1 MNRKEVPCVC
11 NSRKTKALNSVC
23 VILVLLSGIFRYF
36 LRDAEGF
43 THNMLICT
51 LFTVAALIWISQLQ
65 RRIIQP
71 EIRRNLIAVAV
82 FVILWMMLRTIKY
95 IFTAHN
101 SLGERLCWYFY
112 YFPQTFILL
121 PMFFSVLYIGRPTD
135 QPISRLWRLLYIP
148 AAVIVL
154 AIVTN
159 DLHHLAFRFPGGV
172 VSSEDNYSHGI
183 FYFASMA
190 WVLLLFVA
198 MIAVSVRRCAVY
210 GNRKKIWMPLMPL
223 ALGALC
229 FASYF
234 IWGDNGI
241 LALFMVP
248 EIICFV
254 YCSFMEGLILAG
266 LLPSNDSYDDLWN
279 ASSIGAGV
287 MDQNGSIRYSAA
299 QKNTV
304 TPAQIRAAEEGEVL
318 LQDGSVALRSHA
330 IHGGFGF
337 WTKDISEINRLHR
350 ALKELGDV
358 IAEENAMLDAENTLA
373 EERVRI
379 EQQNRL
385 CDSIARS
392 VQPQLDRI
400 STLLAAPPQEEAAF
414 EQMMKY
420 ACILNTYVKRC
431 SNLLLL
437 FHQKGQIESNEL
449 HLAIT
454 ESLEYLRL
462 YGVQAHA
469 EVSGDAMLGGEAI
482 LLAYAL
488 FEETLEAA
496 LPDMDALFVRLRIDD
511 GRLTLQME
519 LNAPSSFLPEKTLQ
533 AEIHAQHGTL
543 TIETEEQTEY
553 ICLILP
559 MGGAAK

>member
-1 MNRKEVPCVC
+1 MR
-11 NSRKTKALNSVC
+11 NSKKTKVLNGVC
-23 VILVLLSGIFRYF
+23 VILVLLSGVVRYC
-36 LRDAEGF
+36 LQNMEVF
-43 THNMLICT
+43 TCNMLICT
-51 LFTVAALIWISQLQ
+51 LFTAAALIWLSQLQ
-65 RRIIQP
+65 RRIIQQ

-135 QPISRLWRLLYIP
+135 QPISRRWRLLYLP

-159 DLHHLAFRFPGGV
+159 DLHQLAFRFPCGV
-172 VSSEDNYSHGI
+172 ISYDDNYSHGI

-190 WVLLLFVA
+190 WVLFLFVA

-210 GNRKKIWMPLMPL
+210 GNRKKIWMAILPL
-223 ALGALC
+223 AIGALC

-241 LALFMVP
+241 LALFRVP
-248 EIICFV
+248 EIVCFV

-279 ASSIGAGV
+279 ASSIGAGI

-304 TPAQIRAAEEGEVL
+304 TPAQIRAAEKNELL

-350 ALKELGDV
+350 ELTELGDV
-358 IAEENAMLDAENTLA
+358 LAEENAILDAENKLA
-373 EERVRI
+373 EERVRV

-385 CDSIARS
+385 YDSIAKS
-392 VQPQLDRI
+392 VKPQLDRI
-400 STLLAAPPQEEAAF
+400 GALLASPPQDEAAF
-414 EQMMKY
+414 AQRMKY
-420 ACILNTYVKRC
+420 ACILGTYVKRC

-437 FHQKGQIESNEL
+437 FHQKGRIESNEL
-449 HLAIT
+449 QLAIT

-462 YGVQAHA
+462 SGVQAHA
-469 EVSGDAMLGGEAI
+469 EVSGEAMLGGEAL

-496 LPDMDALFVRLRIDD
+496 LPDTDALFVRLCFVD
-511 GRLTLQME
+511 GRLTLQIE
-519 LNAPSSFLPEKTLQ
+519 LNAPSNLLPEKTLQ
-533 AEIHAQHGTL
+533 AEINAQHGTL
-543 TIETEEQTEY
+543 TIEREEQTEY

-559 MGGAAK
+559 LGGAVK